1 MNKPRVLQIGPLSE
15 RFNRELAQRYDVS
28 ALWQQ
33 AEPLAFLREQ
43 GEQFIYMVSSA
54 RFGCTADQ
62 LRALPNL
69 RVICSFGVG
78 YDGYPLELLRE
89 RDIAISTTPDVLNDC
104 VADLA
109 MGLMIDS
116 ARRLSESDRFVRSGA
131 WGEGASIPLAR
142 RVSGKRLGIVGLGRI
157 GEAVAL
163 RASGF
168 SMPVRYHNRR
178 PVAGSRYQHEPDL
191 LELARW
197 ADFLVLTCPGGQATY
212 HLIDA
217 KVLEALGADGFLI
230 NVARG
235 SVVDESA
242 LITALRD
249 RVIAGAGLDV
259 YEREPQVP
267 AALRELDNVVLL
279 PHVGS
284 ASVET
289 RQQMADLVLDN
300 LSAFIATGKLLT
312 PL

>member
-1 MNKPRVLQIGPLSE
+1 MSKAKVLQIGPLSE
-15 RFNRELAQRYDVS
+15 RFNRELAAEYEVS

-43 GEQFIYMVSSA
+43 GEQFLCMVSSA

-62 LRALPNL
+62 LSLLPNL
-69 RVICSFGVG
+69 RAICSFGVG
-78 YDGYPLELLRE
+78 YDPYPLELLRD
-89 RDIAISTTPDVLNDC
+89 RGIVLSTTPDVLNDC

-116 ARRLSESDRFVRSGA
+116 ARRLSEADRFVRSGA
-131 WGEGASIPLAR
+131 WNSTTGFPLAR

-163 RASGF
+163 RSSGF

-178 PVAGSRYQHEPDL
+178 PVVGSRYQHEPDL
-191 LELARW
+191 LTLARW

-217 KVLEALGADGFLI
+217 KVLEALGPDGFLI

-235 SVVDESA
+235 SVVDEAA
-242 LITALRD
+242 LIAALQQK
-249 RVIAGAGLDV
+249 VIGGAGLDV
-259 YEREPQVP
+259 FEREPQVP

-300 LSAFIATGKLLT
+300 LRAFIATGKLLT

>member
-1 MNKPRVLQIGPLSE
+1 MSKLRVLQVGSLSD
-15 RFNRELAQRYDVS
+15 RFNHELAQRYDVS

-33 AEPLAFLREQ
+33 AEPLNFLREQ

-62 LRALPNL
+62 LGLLPNL

-78 YDGYPLELLRE
+78 YDPYPLELLRA
-89 RDIAISTTPDVLNDC
+89 RGIALSTTPDVLNDC

-116 ARRLSESDRFVRSGA
+116 ARRLSEADRFVRSGA
-131 WGEGASIPLAR
+131 WNSPTGFPLAR

-157 GEAVAL
+157 GEAVAQ

-178 PVAGSRYQHEPDL
+178 PVAGSPHQHEPDL
-191 LELARW
+191 LALARW
-197 ADFLVLTCPGGQATY
+197 ADFLVLTCPGGQATH

-217 KVLEALGADGFLI
+217 TVLEALGGDGFLI

-242 LITALRD
+242 LIRALQKG
-249 RVIAGAGLDV
+249 VIAGAGLDV
-259 YEREPQVP
+259 YEREPRVS

-300 LSAFIATGKLLT
+300 LQSFIATGELLT

>member
-1 MNKPRVLQIGPLSE
+1 ML
-15 RFNRELAQRYDVS
+15 
-28 ALWQQ
+28 
-33 AEPLAFLREQ
+33 
-43 GEQFIYMVSSA
+43 
-54 RFGCTADQ
+54 
-62 LRALPNL
+62 
-69 RVICSFGVG
+69 
-78 YDGYPLELLRE
+78 
-89 RDIAISTTPDVLNDC
+89 STTPDVLNDC

-116 ARRLSESDRFVRSGA
+116 ARRLSEADRFVRSGA
-131 WGEGASIPLAR
+131 WSSTTGFPLAR

-178 PVAGSRYQHEPDL
+178 PVVGSRYQHEPDL
-191 LELARW
+191 LTLARW

-217 KVLEALGADGFLI
+217 KVLEALGPDGFLI

-235 SVVDESA
+235 SVVDEAA
-242 LITALRD
+242 LIAALQQK
-249 RVIAGAGLDV
+249 VIGGAGLDV
-259 YEREPQVP
+259 FEREPQVP

-300 LSAFIATGKLLT
+300 LRAFIATGKLLT

>member
-15 RFNRELAQRYDVS
+15 RFNQELAQRYEVS

-33 AEPLAFLREQ
+33 ADPLAFLREQ

-62 LRALPNL
+62 LRLLPNL

-78 YDGYPLELLRE
+78 YDPYPLELLRE
-89 RDIAISTTPDVLNDC
+89 RGIAISTTPDVLNDC

-116 ARRLSESDRFVRSGA
+116 ARRLSASDRFVRSGA
-131 WGEGASIPLAR
+131 WNSTTGFPLAR

-157 GEAVAL
+157 GEAVAQ
-163 RASGF
+163 RAAGF

-212 HLIDA
+212 HLINA
-217 KVLEALGADGFLI
+217 EVLAALGADGFLI

-242 LITALRD
+242 LIAALQD

-300 LSAFIATGKLLT
+300 LQSFIATGKLLT

>member
-1 MNKPRVLQIGPLSE
+1 MSKVRVLQVAPLSE
-15 RFNRELAQRYDVS
+15 RFNRELAERYEVS

-33 AEPLAFLREQ
+33 ADPLAFLREQ
-43 GEQFIYMVSSA
+43 GERFRYLVSSA
-54 RFGCTADQ
+54 RFGCSAEQ
-62 LRALPNL
+62 LALLPNL
-69 RVICSFGVG
+69 EVISSFGVG
-78 YDGYPLELLRE
+78 YDPYPLELLRD
-89 RDIAISTTPDVLNDC
+89 RGIAISTTPDVLNDC

-109 MGLMIDS
+109 FGLMLDS
-116 ARRLSESDRFVRSGA
+116 ARRLSESDRFTRSGA
-131 WGEGASIPLAR
+131 WNGAAFPLGR
-142 RVSGKRLGIVGLGRI
+142 RVSGKRLGIVGMGRI

-168 SMPVRYHNRR
+168 SMSVRYHNRR
-178 PVAGSRYQHEPDL
+178 PVAGSSYQHEPDL
-191 LELARW
+191 LALARW
-197 ADFLVLTCPGGQATY
+197 ADFLVLTCPGGKATH

-217 KVLEALGADGFLI
+217 AVLAALGSDGFLI

-235 SVVDESA
+235 SVVDEPA
-242 LITALRD
+242 LIDALQHN
-249 RVIAGAGLDV
+249 VIAGAGLDV
-259 YEREPQVP
+259 YEQEPQVP

-300 LSAFIATGKLLT
+300 LRAYIDTGTLLT

>member
-1 MNKPRVLQIGPLSE
+1 MSKPKVLQIGPLSE
-15 RFNRELAQRYDVS
+15 RFNRELAEEYEVS

-33 AEPLAFLREQ
+33 AEPLTFLREQ

-54 RFGCTADQ
+54 RFGCTAEQ
-62 LRALPNL
+62 LALLPNL
-69 RVICSFGVG
+69 RAICSFGVG
-78 YDGYPLELLRE
+78 YDPYPLELLRD
-89 RDIAISTTPDVLNDC
+89 RGIVLSTTPDVLNDC

-109 MGLMIDS
+109 MGLMINS
-116 ARRLSESDRFVRSGA
+116 ARRLSEADRFVRSGA
-131 WGEGASIPLAR
+131 WNSTTGFPLAR

-178 PVAGSRYQHEPDL
+178 AVEGSPYQHEPDL
-191 LELARW
+191 LALARW
-197 ADFLVLTCPGGQATY
+197 ADFLVLTCPGGKATY
-212 HLIDA
+212 HLINA
-217 KVLEALGADGFLI
+217 EMLEALGPDGFLI

-235 SVVDESA
+235 SVVDEAA
-242 LITALRD
+242 LIAALQQK
-249 RVIAGAGLDV
+249 VIGGAGLDV
-259 YEREPQVP
+259 FEREPLVP
-267 AALRELDNVVLL
+267 AALRELGNVVLL
-279 PHVGS
+279 PHIGS

-300 LSAFIATGKLLT
+300 LRAFIATGRLLT

>member
-1 MNKPRVLQIGPLSE
+1 MSKAKVLQIGPLSE
-15 RFNRELAQRYDVS
+15 RFNRELAAEYEVS

-43 GEQFIYMVSSA
+43 GEQFLYMVSSA

-62 LRALPNL
+62 LSLLPNL
-69 RVICSFGVG
+69 RAICSFGVG
-78 YDGYPLELLRE
+78 YDPYPLELLRD
-89 RDIAISTTPDVLNDC
+89 RGIVLSTTPDVLNDC

-116 ARRLSESDRFVRSGA
+116 ARRLSEADRFVRSGA
-131 WGEGASIPLAR
+131 WNSTTGFPLAR

-178 PVAGSRYQHEPDL
+178 PVVGSRYQYEPDL
-191 LELARW
+191 LALARW
-197 ADFLVLTCPGGQATY
+197 ADFLVLTCPGGKATH
-212 HLIDA
+212 HLINA
-217 KVLEALGADGFLI
+217 EVLEALGPEGFLI

-235 SVVDESA
+235 SVVDEAA
-242 LITALRD
+242 LITALQQK
-249 RVIAGAGLDV
+249 VIGGAGLDV
-259 YEREPQVP
+259 FEREPQVP
-267 AALRELDNVVLL
+267 AVLRELDNVVLL

-300 LSAFIATGKLLT
+300 LRAFIATGKLLT